1 MKRLLVAA
9 GISASLIVAQ
19 TAAFADGTG
28 SKDAPRVVDR
38 VSAAVASPDGMV
50 VPASADIPAPVVT
63 TGTYNS
69 LISQATTRSDLQQ
82 YLDGVDSYLGCYPFG
97 CDTGGGG
104 FGGLPLVLAGA
115 VVVAAL
121 VAVSDD
127 SDSD

>member
-38 VSAAVASPDGMV
+38 VSAAVASPDGMI
-50 VPASADIPAPVVT
+50 VPARADIPAPVVT

-69 LISQATTRSDLQQ
+69 LISQATTSSDMQR
-82 YLDGVDSYLGCYPFG
+82 YLEGVDSYLGCYPFG
-97 CDTGGGG
+97 CDTGGG
-104 FGGLPLVLAGA
+104 FGGFPVFLAGA